1 MLGVVVVGGDF
12 FCPLNDLVAKSHR
25 NNLSRSSNYKNPD
38 LKKFLCVTKQFG
50 ENYPIR
56 FKLQI
61 KGPMRA
67 QTELFYKIENLGHPQ
82 VLVGRSGH
90 I

>member
-1 MLGVVVVGGDF
+1 MLGVVVVVGDF

-61 KGPMRA
+61 
-67 QTELFYKIENLGHPQ
+67 
-82 VLVGRSGH
+82 
-90 I
+90 